1 MKCLNI
7 DAASETESEV
17 RIDYEE
23 NYIMNFITK
32 RSKKMKP
39 ITSKV
44 VTDFSST
51 KKNWSSRIWNQT
63 CLSGHMFVTN
73 VKAFIGNNTNE

>member
-32 RSKKMKP
+32 RSKKLKP
-39 ITSKV
+39 ITLEV

-51 KKNWSSRIWNQT
+51 KKT
-63 CLSGHMFVTN
+63 DLAEFET
-73 VKAFIGNNTNE
+73 KLAFQGIRL